1 MHAVR
6 ASSLF
11 LLLASTHALV
21 VPLRGLAA
29 RPCIRLPLRPCIRQG
44 TQRTQ
49 LRAASAAAP
58 PATTAQ
64 SANVDAAAPKVVS
77 RWGKLASLVG
87 SDGPI
92 IVAAGVSLV
101 LAALADVAVPHFSSK
116 ALNAVVA
123 GDAARASHQLAGLGA
138 ACLLGAAF
146 TGLRGG
152 LFWLA
157 GVRVVSR
164 LRVRMFSA
172 MLRQDLGWFDET
184 STGSL
189 NSRLSSDATRVA
201 DVVSFNLNILARQ
214 SIQALGGVAYLCY
227 LDGRL
232 AALTVAFMGLASV
245 FADVYGRASRRFA
258 KDTQDKLAASAAI
271 ADESLRNVRVARS
284 LAAEPRLAE
293 RYASA
298 VDGVTRVQTR
308 HGLWYGFSRLAL
320 GSAKGA
326 SSVATLAYGAQ
337 RVAVGAMTG
346 DQLVTFLFYAAYVS
360 NAAFDVGDQWAKVEE
375 ALGAGAE
382 AFKLAYRAPTWTGA
396 APPSSLVEDAAP
408 PKARN
413 SARGAVA
420 FDGVSFA
427 YPARPDEAVLRG
439 VSLAVRPG
447 EKVALVGESGSG
459 KSTLARRALRQY
471 EASAGVVSLDGDD
484 VRDVAMGDLCE
495 RVAYVEQE
503 PSLFGGT
510 IADNIRFGLDAADPR
525 ASDAAVRAA
534 AEAAGVDEFADR
546 LPRGLDTEIGADG
559 VFQSGGQKQRIAIAR
574 ALVRDPALIV
584 LDEPSSALDAK
595 SEALVQRALDATTCS
610 MLVVAHRLATIYAAD
625 RIFVLSKG
633 EVVEEGTHVDLM
645 ARNGE
650 YASMVRRQSFEEAKE
665 NVAATPAEFVSDDG
679 ADVPAEAPREEATN
693 DLVAAPPPLTEA
705 R

>member
-1 MHAVR
+1 MHVVR

-11 LLLASTHALV
+11 LLLTCAQGLV

-44 TQRTQ
+44 TRRTQ

-58 PATTAQ
+58 PATAAQ

-92 IVAAGVSLV
+92 IVAAGVSLI

-258 KDTQDKLAASAAI
+258 KDTQDRLAASAAI

-308 HGLWYGFSRLAL
+308 HGLWYGVSRLAL

-396 APPSSLVEDAAP
+396 APPSSLVDDAAP

-413 SARGAVA
+413 PARGAVA
-420 FDGVSFA
+420 FDDVSFS
-427 YPARPDEAVLRG
+427 YPARPDEAVLGR
-439 VSLAVRPG
+439 
-447 EKVALVGESGSG
+447 
-459 KSTLARRALRQY
+459 Y
-471 EASAGVVSLDGDD
+471 EASSGVVSLDGDD

>member
-1 MHAVR
+1 
-6 ASSLF
+6 
-11 LLLASTHALV
+11 
-21 VPLRGLAA
+21 
-29 RPCIRLPLRPCIRQG
+29 
-44 TQRTQ
+44 
-49 LRAASAAAP
+49 
-58 PATTAQ
+58 
-64 SANVDAAAPKVVS
+64 
-77 RWGKLASLVG
+77 
-87 SDGPI
+87 
-92 IVAAGVSLV
+92 
-101 LAALADVAVPHFSSK
+101 
-116 ALNAVVA
+116 
-123 GDAARASHQLAGLGA
+123 
-138 ACLLGAAF
+138 
-146 TGLRGG
+146 
-152 LFWLA
+152 
-157 GVRVVSR
+157 
-164 LRVRMFSA
+164 MFSA

-245 FADVYGRASRRFA
+245 FADVYGRVAALRERSQDSSRVG
-258 KDTQDKLAASAAI
+258 AI

-284 LAAEPRLAE
+284 LAAEPRLASAT
-293 RYASA
+293 RPPSTASRA
-298 VDGVTRVQTR
+298 CRRATVSGTA
-308 HGLWYGFSRLAL
+308 SRLAL

-360 NAAFDVGDQWAKVEE
+360 NAAFGVGDQWAKVEE

-396 APPSSLVEDAAP
+396 APPSSLVDDAAP

-413 SARGAVA
+413 PRAARWPSTACRSLTRRA
-420 FDGVSFA
+420 
-427 YPARPDEAVLRG
+427 ARPCSG

-459 KSTLARRALRQY
+459 KSTLARLALRQY
-471 EASAGVVSLDGDD
+471 EASSGV
-484 VRDVAMGDLCE
+484 
-495 RVAYVEQE
+495 E

-534 AEAAGVDEFADR
+534 ARPWRRQFADR
-546 LPRGLDTEIGADG
+546 LPRASTEIGADG

-595 SEALVQRALDATTCS
+595 SERSCSALGATTCS

-665 NVAATPAEFVSDDG
+665 AS
-679 ADVPAEAPREEATN
+679 
-693 DLVAAPPPLTEA
+693 PPPAGSSPTTA
-705 R
+705 RTSPRGPARRRRTTSSPRRRRRRR